1 MRYILTI
8 FFLFWGVSV
17 VSSGVPAVSMEQ
29 ADSVYRKKN
38 YKAAAELYE
47 KIIKEKGVSVTAYYN
62 LGNAYFRQKEYAK
75 AILNYERALR
85 LAPSDEDVRFNLAV
99 ARSKASVPQ
108 VNASEMFFIT
118 WIDRFIRNR
127 SANVWGLWA
136 LGFLLFSLGSLLVY
150 IFFHRTW
157 LRKTGFAAMSFFLL
171 GLVFCTVAAALQKN
185 RFHNEERA
193 VVMESSSFV
202 TDAPKAKKR
211 MLVSGQAVRVI
222 DKSPDGRWQ
231 VQLSGENTVG
241 WIDGKALQS
250 VHVVIN

>member
-136 LGFLLFSLGSLLVY
+136 LGFLLFHWAVFLF
-150 IFFHRTW
+150 IF
-157 LRKTGFAAMSFFLL
+157 SFIVPGCARQ
-171 GLVFCTVAAALQKN
+171 GLQPC
-185 RFHNEERA
+185 RF
-193 VVMESSSFV
+193 FFW
-202 TDAPKAKKR
+202 D
-211 MLVSGQAVRVI
+211 
-222 DKSPDGRWQ
+222 
-231 VQLSGENTVG
+231 
-241 WIDGKALQS
+241 
-250 VHVVIN
+250 